1 MAVVALDVI
10 QDLSQVA
17 RTSRPVFKS
26 SSEPAFTRSTTMVI
40 QIVFHFV
47 SQNDNLAGT
56 ITPQHMLLTRKDV
69 FKDTINANEAYYHLF
84 QHKM

>member
-47 SQNDNLAGT
+47 SQNRFVLPVLSRGGDSLEFRLN
-56 ITPQHMLLTRKDV
+56 
-69 FKDTINANEAYYHLF
+69 
-84 QHKM
+84 